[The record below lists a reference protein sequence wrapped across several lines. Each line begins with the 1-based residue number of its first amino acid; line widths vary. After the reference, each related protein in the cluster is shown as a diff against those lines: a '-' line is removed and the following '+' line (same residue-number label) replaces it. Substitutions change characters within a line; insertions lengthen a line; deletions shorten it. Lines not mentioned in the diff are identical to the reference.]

1 MSSSSRTSFKSLPP
15 TRTLEIENGLS
26 LVPRVK
32 LLLTI
37 YRSDLSVKPIDEW
50 QLKRSLID
58 FLKTSLSLSHSH
70 LVPEEDLEI
79 RRFKDLK
86 KRKRDDPVA
95 SGTLYIRDLGFVANK
110 KDVFGIAGDEAEASR
125 VLEKRFFD
133 WRDSFVK
140 RLDGI
145 ELSLSGAKF
154 RLDAVL
160 PPCDDFEGLKRNWEE
175 FYAFRGEGLASRGGR
190 QQPDTLILRGA
201 PSRWFAEP
209 RVSSKPSML
218 VTHTIF
224 SVFGK
229 IRNLFVTADDDAS
242 NLSKNAEEGN
252 EELVSGLH
260 CKIVVQFEKYDDF
273 YNALRVLCGR
283 SMQKQ
288 GSRLRADY
296 EVTWDKD
303 GFFRSIEQRPA
314 RTHVQDR
321 ITRTQPMSGQ
331 YNRNDTSR
339 FQSHASRFGSYSA
352 R

>member
-1 MSSSSRTSFKSLPP
+1 MSSSSSRPSLKSLPP
-15 TRTLEIENGLS
+15 TQTLEIESGLS

-50 QLKRSLID
+50 LLKRSLID
-58 FLKTSLSLSHSH
+58 FLKTSLPHSH

-86 KRKRDDPVA
+86 KRKREDPVA
-95 SGTLYIRDLGFVANK
+95 SGTLYIRDLGFVANR
-110 KDVFGIAGDEAEASR
+110 KDGLGNAGDEEEASR
-125 VLEKRFFD
+125 VLERRFFD
-133 WRDSFVK
+133 WRDSFEK
-140 RLDGI
+140 RLNGI

-175 FYAFRGEGLASRGGR
+175 FYAFSGEGLSSRGGR

-242 NLSKNAEEGN
+242 KNAEEGN

-283 SMQKQ
+283 SMHKQ

-303 GFFRSIEQRPA
+303 GFFRSIQQRPA
-314 RTHVQDR
+314 RTPVQDR
-321 ITRTQPMSGQ
+321 ITRTQPMLGQ
-331 YNRNDTSR
+331 YRNDTSR